1 MCVIVELSGSVEESN
16 VSQKDTRRR
25 RVTRSLA
32 RHTSD
37 LSHTSPDDIQR
48 SLVSLSRVS
57 AWRVSACCAR
67 ASARTVIGI
76 RQIPTIEFQKQN
88 RVRVTFYIYPTPAQ
102 AGAGAGEERSP
113 TQSAHASAAGRQLRR
128 LTHHTRARHW
138 PLGGT
143 LKPTSGLRAEP
154 ERGAPPASAVPQQT
168 QGVAAAAPNEE
179 ALASLRR

>member
-113 TQSAHASAAGRQLRR
+113 HTVRTRTGWAWAAAAAAHASHSSETLAARWDPQTDQRPASRARERRAAGEC
-128 LTHHTRARHW
+128 
-138 PLGGT
+138 G
-143 LKPTSGLRAEP
+143 
-154 ERGAPPASAVPQQT
+154 
-168 QGVAAAAPNEE
+168 AAADAGRG
-179 ALASLRR
+179 RRRPGRRGTR

>member
-67 ASARTVIGI
+67 ASARTAIGI

-113 TQSAHASAAGRQLRR
+113 TQSAHAPAAGRQLRR
-128 LTHHTRARHW
+128 LTHRERLATLAARWDTRPDQRPASRARER
-138 PLGGT
+138 
-143 LKPTSGLRAEP
+143 RAAGECGAAADAGRGRRRP
-154 ERGAPPASAVPQQT
+154 ERGGT
-168 QGVAAAAPNEE
+168 
-179 ALASLRR
+179 R